1 LLAMLRLDNGSVRS
15 LRGAIATLAGLDY
28 QAILEAPGARY
39 AGPMPPFL
47 ADPAMPPHTPSDGL
61 RRLQPAAP
69 AVLAH
74 PSCRTGNP
82 TAIDEIVTQQ
92 LGTPDAEVSRT
103 LRFACEVIVPRLER
117 TPDEIANIVRAL
129 QGEYVPAG
137 PSGAPTRGLAH
148 VLPTGRN
155 FYSVDPKA
163 LPSQI
168 AYQVGT
174 DLANGLLASYLTEDG
189 TYPQPE

>member
-1 LLAMLRLDNGSVRS
+1 ARHTGS
-15 LRGAIATLAGLDY
+15 LPL
-28 QAILEAPGARY
+28 
-39 AGPMPPFL
+39 FL
-47 ADPAMPPHTPSDGL
+47 ADPALPVHTHSDVL
-61 RRLQPAAP
+61 DRLEQAARTLLEH
-69 AVLAH
+69 LAA
-74 PSCRTGNP
+74 GNWNP
-82 TAIDEIVTQQ
+82 ITVDAIVAQQ
-92 LGTPDAEVSRT
+92 LGVPDAEVGRT

-155 FYSVDPKA
+155 FYSVDPKT

-174 DLANGLLASYLTEDG
+174 DLAHGLL
-189 TYPQPE
+189 